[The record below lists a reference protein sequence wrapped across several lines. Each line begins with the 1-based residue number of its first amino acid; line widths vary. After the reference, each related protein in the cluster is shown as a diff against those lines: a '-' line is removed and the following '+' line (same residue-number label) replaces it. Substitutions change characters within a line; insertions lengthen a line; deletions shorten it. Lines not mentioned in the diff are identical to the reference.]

1 MAEFNQPTP
10 HLFDSGDKNVVIPVI
25 LVFVG
30 LVLLGF
36 NLGYYPSQAIYQ
48 LLSWWPILLILLGLQ
63 VLFGHRPLGRL
74 LVFIVAV
81 ISFTLITRATLY
93 TSSNPLFSMPQNPLD
108 LTGFSPPPPLPGN
121 PDLNESDQTS
131 TTKKVTFNFTAAKVN
146 VTDQNQPQHLLL
158 PEQKSLFIKPEINVS
173 QKQSQALITATVNGN
188 TSIFSKTAT
197 HQMVLGRTSLP
208 TDLILN
214 LTASQTEINLSSTK
228 LTSGRIRLN
237 AGKLDLFISE
247 DAIPKEP
254 LILTINAGS
263 VTLKVPESVGVKV
276 KYHTTV
282 GKIVINGI
290 SQPGSDEY
298 TTVNYHTARHKL
310 DLLADITAAS
320 LIIDNDQ
327 AL

>member
-1 MAEFNQPTP
+1 MAESNQPSP
-10 HLFDSGDKNVVIPVI
+10 HPFASSDKNVVIPVLLI
-25 LVFVG
+25 FIG
-30 LVLLGF
+30 LILLGF

-74 LVFIVAV
+74 LVFFAAV
-81 ISFTLITRATLY
+81 ISFTLITRATLS
-93 TSSNPLFSMPQNPLD
+93 TSSSPLFHPSQNPLD
-108 LTGFSPPPPLPGN
+108 FTIFSPPPSLPGN
-121 PDLNESDQTS
+121 PDLNESDPTS

-158 PEQKSLFIKPEINVS
+158 PEEKPMFIKPKINVT
-173 QKQSQALITATVNGN
+173 QRQTQALVTATVNGN
-188 TSIFSKTAT
+188 TSFFSKTAA
-197 HQMVLGRTSLP
+197 HQLILGKTSLP

-214 LTASQTEINLSSTK
+214 LNASQTEINLSSTK

-237 AGKLDLFISE
+237 AGNLDLFLSE

-263 VTLKVPESVGVKV
+263 VNLRVPESVGVKV

-320 LIIDNDQ
+320 LIINNDQ